1 MTCWV
6 IDLDGVM
13 WLGDRPIEGSSAA
26 VAELLGRGDRVVFAT
41 NNSTATGEARAG
53 QLVAHG
59 LPEGIEV
66 VTSADAAAGMVGA
79 DDVALVVGGEG
90 LADALRSVGCTVRR
104 VRPAT
109 PEQEVADG
117 PLTVVVVGLDPHF
130 DYNTLDRAAGAVR
143 AGARL
148 IATNTDPTFP
158 LASGLA
164 PGAGSLVAAVEV
176 AGGTRAE
183 VAGKPHEPMA
193 GLLRA
198 HLGPDLAD
206 GVVVVGD
213 RLDTDGAL
221 AELLG
226 WPFALVLSGVTTRM
240 PAEPRPPVAEVSA
253 TLWDLV
259 QGRSR

>member
-1 MTCWV
+1 VTCWV

-13 WLGDRPIEGSSAA
+13 WLGDRPIEGSAEA
-26 VAELLGRGDRVVFAT
+26 VAQLLHRGDRVVFAT

-66 VTSADAAAGMVGA
+66 VTSADAAAGMVGTGE
-79 DDVALVVGGEG
+79 VALVVGGEG
-90 LADALRSVGCTVRR
+90 LADALRSAGCTVRR
-104 VRPAT
+104 ARRDAEGGGAAGEAV
-109 PEQEVADG
+109 
-117 PLTVVVVGLDPHF
+117 TVVVVGLDPGF
-130 DYNTLDRAAGAVR
+130 DYPTLDAAAAAVR
-143 AGARL
+143 AGARM

-176 AGGTRAE
+176 AAGTRAE
-183 VAGKPHEPMA
+183 VAGKPHGPMA
-193 GLLRA
+193 ELLRA
-198 HLGPDLAD
+198 RLGTDVDD
-206 GVVVVGD
+206 GVMVVGD

-226 WPFALVLSGVTTRM
+226 WPFALVLSGATTGV
-240 PAEPRPPVAEVSA
+240 PDDPHPPVAQVSA
-253 TLWDLV
+253 RLWDLV
-259 QGRSR
+259 QERSR